1 MKNKVMKYAINL
13 TGANTNG
20 VKDRIVTPPPASD
33 KKPKLKSRNSKA
45 FAYFLMYLLIFFFH
59 GIHHKNNRM
68 NQCQN

>member
-45 FAYFLMYLLIFFFH
+45 FAYFLMYLLIFSFSWNTPQ
-59 GIHHKNNRM
+59 K
-68 NQCQN
+68 